1 MRVSGAAQAE
11 LVKIAAIGI
20 AVFAAVWAVRQA
32 AGAVRGAIS
41 DPINDLLAAP
51 GKAWTKIADAGSA
64 AIAPVVAVVETA
76 FGPPKAA
83 ITDSSGLPAGW
94 YRVQTP
100 NGELLT
106 QNPRILTNTRL
117 DAYLGF
123 DP

>member
-20 AVFAAVWAVRQA
+20 AVIAAIWAVRSA
-32 AGAVRGAIS
+32 AGVVKGAFS
-41 DPINDLLAAP
+41 DPINELLAAP
-51 GKAWTKIADAGSA
+51 GKAWTAITDAGA
-64 AIAPVVAVVETA
+64 AAVAPVVAVVGSA
-76 FGPPKAA
+76 FGPPKVA